1 MPNKRLDLVG
11 QRFTRLVVTEFAGQ
25 DKMKQSLFKCICDCG
40 KEHSGRGYALRN
52 GTLKSCGCLR
62 IDEGKKVGHQ
72 AKKHGM
78 INTPTYKTWQS
89 MKNRCLN
96 PNHNK
101 YNSYG
106 GLGVKIADKWHSFE
120 GFLEDMGVRPDG
132 LTLDRINP
140 FGDYTKENCRWAD
153 DATQFKNTRRNFIK
167 ENLLC
172 LS

>member
-1 MPNKRLDLVG
+1 MPNHKLNLAG
-11 QRFTRLVVTEFAGQ
+11 QRFTHLLVTEFAGQ
-25 DKMKQSLFKCICDCG
+25 DKMKQSLFKCVCDCG
-40 KEHSGRGYALRN
+40 KEHITRGYLLKN
-52 GTLKSCGCLR
+52 GNTKSCGCLR
-62 IDEGKKVGHQ
+62 VSVGKQQGLQ

-78 INTPTYKTWQS
+78 IGTPTYKTWQS

-96 PNHNK
+96 VNHNK
-101 YNSYG
+101 YNFYG
-106 GLGVKIADKWHSFE
+106 GMGVKIADKWHSFD

-153 DATQFKNTRRNFIK
+153 NATQIKNTKRNFIK

-172 LS
+172 L